1 MARVYI
7 EKESLVIELSTL
19 EKVLSLK
26 SKLVI
31 PLNCIESVMH
41 INDLNEDEIELLL
54 PKIRMGGAGFGNRL
68 YGRFLSN
75 IGETFFVT
83 KDLWKS
89 IVIYTKGCVPYKAI
103 VVDELDP
110 KTLENIKKALK
121 SDE

>member
-1 MARVYI
+1 M
-7 EKESLVIELSTL
+7 L
-19 EKVLSLK
+19 EKLLSLK

-31 PLNCIESVMH
+31 PLNCIERVIH
-41 INDLNEDEIELLL
+41 INDLSQDESELLR
-54 PKIRMGGAGFGNRL
+54 PKARIVGSWVGNKL

-83 KDLWKS
+83 KDIQRS

-103 VVDELDP
+103 VVDEPDP
-110 KTLENIKKALK
+110 KTLESIKKALK